1 VRPPVVQP
9 VPAHMAD
16 KKPTTATPDES
27 ERRKAQFTRI
37 GAWTDPEPQRQ
48 PAPEERTDEAE
59 AS

>member
-1 VRPPVVQP
+1 
-9 VPAHMAD
+9 MAD
-16 KKPTTATPDES
+16 KNPTTATPDES

-37 GAWTDPEPQRQ
+37 SAWTDPEPR